1 MNIKMYKCY
10 ALFQRELILKE
21 EEIEK
26 KLQEKDEE
34 GRLALEELELRFKSV
49 TVKED
54 SQLKLSQ
61 ELELTITKLSS
72 EKQQLQSQLSAL
84 KTELSSVCDQIKDE
98 LKDELDSLRDKLKE
112 TQQNLEESQLER
124 SKANEIHAD
133 EKVQLEQKIENLTKA
148 VEVADDK
155 KDLFGDNERLKS
167 ELEAKKEELNKVES
181 TLKTIEI
188 ELETQLTSVSQL
200 SENNQILQNVQQKHD
215 TLESE
220 LQVKLEEL
228 KSYSCQLEEANRA
241 NQDCQNQ
248 LKSTSDQLEAF
259 KQEIS
264 EKNNNVIQLESALQM
279 AEQKSESHANQLEQV
294 MSQLA
299 QGDENHNSSLAAFKK
314 KSTDLEKEIIEL
326 KNREASLKSN
336 EQQMIAYQK
345 ELQDQIVAFEETET
359 CFDVQLL
366 QAKQRLTDKEEEMKQ
381 LAIDLELKSR
391 LEREKLE
398 NALQMAEQKSEN
410 HANQL
415 EQVMSQLAQG
425 DENHNSSLAAFK
437 KKSTDLEK
445 EILELKNREASLKS
459 NEQQMIA
466 YQKELQDQ
474 IGAFEETESRFQRQ
488 LEQAKQRLTDK
499 EDEIKQLAIDLEL
512 KSRYEQEKE
521 VSNKELQMQS
531 IEYQKKLQD
540 QLEQAKTENDT
551 LLRESDSLAKQL
563 NDKVQEALKETETL
577 RSQLNA
583 TKVRIK
589 KVNVWRFLK
598 HFGGIIRAENQAH
611 IFFPSNCNG
620 LILDSVI

>member
-1 MNIKMYKCY
+1 M
-10 ALFQRELILKE
+10 
-21 EEIEK
+21 
-26 KLQEKDEE
+26 
-34 GRLALEELELRFKSV
+34 
-49 TVKED
+49 T
-54 SQLKLSQ
+54 
-61 ELELTITKLSS
+61 
-72 EKQQLQSQLSAL
+72 
-84 KTELSSVCDQIKDE
+84 
-98 LKDELDSLRDKLKE
+98 
-112 TQQNLEESQLER
+112 
-124 SKANEIHAD
+124 
-133 EKVQLEQKIENLTKA
+133 
-148 VEVADDK
+148 K
-155 KDLFGDNERLKS
+155 KDLFNDNERLKS

-200 SENNQILQNVQQKHD
+200 SENNHILQNVQQKHD

-228 KSYSCQLEEANRA
+228 KSYSCQLKEANRA

-248 LKSTSDQLEAF
+248 LKSTCDQLEAF

-279 AEQKSESHANQLEQV
+279 AEQKSETHANQLEQV

-366 QAKQRLTDKEEEMKQ
+366 QEKQKLTNKEEEMKQ

-398 NALQMAEQKSEN
+398 NALKMAEQKSES
-410 HANQL
+410 HANKL
-415 EQVMSQLAQG
+415 EQVMWQLAQG

-437 KKSTDLEK
+437 KKSIDLEK

-459 NEQQMIA
+459 NEQQMVA
-466 YQKELQDQ
+466 Y
-474 IGAFEETESRFQRQ
+474 
-488 LEQAKQRLTDK
+488 
-499 EDEIKQLAIDLEL
+499 
-512 KSRYEQEKE
+512 
-521 VSNKELQMQS
+521 
-531 IEYQKKLQD
+531 
-540 QLEQAKTENDT
+540 
-551 LLRESDSLAKQL
+551 
-563 NDKVQEALKETETL
+563 
-577 RSQLNA
+577 
-583 TKVRIK
+583 
-589 KVNVWRFLK
+589 
-598 HFGGIIRAENQAH
+598 
-611 IFFPSNCNG
+611 
-620 LILDSVI
+620 

>member
-1 MNIKMYKCY
+1 MNIKMYKYY

-84 KTELSSVCDQIKDE
+84 KTELSSVCEQIKDE

-133 EKVQLEQKIENLTKA
+133 EKVQLEHKIETLKK
-148 VEVADDK
+148 VADDK

-167 ELEAKKEELNKVES
+167 ELEAKEEELNKVES
-181 TLKTIEI
+181 TLKNIEI

-228 KSYSCQLEEANRA
+228 KGYSCQLEEANRA

-248 LKSTSDQLEAF
+248 LKSTCDQLEAF

-264 EKNNNVIQLESALQM
+264 EKNNDVIQLESALQM
-279 AEQKSESHANQLEQV
+279 AKQKSESHENQLEQV

-620 LILDSVI
+620 LVLDSVI

>member
-1 MNIKMYKCY
+1 ME
-10 ALFQRELILKE
+10 Q
-21 EEIEK
+21 
-26 KLQEKDEE
+26 
-34 GRLALEELELRFKSV
+34 
-49 TVKED
+49 
-54 SQLKLSQ
+54 
-61 ELELTITKLSS
+61 
-72 EKQQLQSQLSAL
+72 
-84 KTELSSVCDQIKDE
+84 
-98 LKDELDSLRDKLKE
+98 
-112 TQQNLEESQLER
+112 
-124 SKANEIHAD
+124 SKANEIHAE
-133 EKVQLEQKIENLTKA
+133 EKVQLEHKIENLRKA

-167 ELEAKKEELNKVES
+167 ELEAKKIELNKVES

-248 LKSTSDQLEAF
+248 LKSTCDQLEAF

-314 KSTDLEKEIIEL
+314 KSTDLEKEILEL
-326 KNREASLKSN
+326 KNREALLKSN

-366 QAKQRLTDKEEEMKQ
+366 QVKQELTDKEEEMKQ
-381 LAIDLELKSR
+381 LQIDLELKSR

-398 NALQMAEQKSEN
+398 NALKMAEQKSES

-415 EQVMSQLAQG
+415 EQVMSKLAEG
-425 DENHNSSLAAFK
+425 DENHNSNLAAFK

-474 IGAFEETESRFQRQ
+474 IGAFEETESHFQRQ
-488 LEQAKQRLTDK
+488 LEQAKQKLTDK

-598 HFGGIIRAENQAH
+598 HFGVIIQAENQAH
-611 IFFPSNCNG
+611 IFFRQIAMG
-620 LILDSVI
+620 

>member
-1 MNIKMYKCY
+1 MYKCY

-167 ELEAKKEELNKVES
+167 ELEAKKDELNKVES

-248 LKSTSDQLEAF
+248 LKSTCDQLEAF

-366 QAKQRLTDKEEEMKQ
+366 QAKQKLTDKEEEMKQ

-391 LEREKLE
+391 LEKEKLE
-398 NALQMAEQKSEN
+398 NELQMAEQKSEN

-598 HFGGIIRAENQAH
+598 HFGGNIRAENQAH
-611 IFFPSNCNG
+611 IFFRQIAMG
-620 LILDSVI
+620 

>member
-1 MNIKMYKCY
+1 M
-10 ALFQRELILKE
+10 
-21 EEIEK
+21 
-26 KLQEKDEE
+26 
-34 GRLALEELELRFKSV
+34 
-49 TVKED
+49 
-54 SQLKLSQ
+54 
-61 ELELTITKLSS
+61 
-72 EKQQLQSQLSAL
+72 
-84 KTELSSVCDQIKDE
+84 
-98 LKDELDSLRDKLKE
+98 
-112 TQQNLEESQLER
+112 
-124 SKANEIHAD
+124 
-133 EKVQLEQKIENLTKA
+133 
-148 VEVADDK
+148 
-155 KDLFGDNERLKS
+155 KS

-181 TLKTIEI
+181 ALKTIEI

-248 LKSTSDQLEAF
+248 LKSTCDQLEAF

-279 AEQKSESHANQLEQV
+279 AEQKSES
-294 MSQLA
+294 
-299 QGDENHNSSLAAFKK
+299 
-314 KSTDLEKEIIEL
+314 
-326 KNREASLKSN
+326 
-336 EQQMIAYQK
+336 
-345 ELQDQIVAFEETET
+345 
-359 CFDVQLL
+359 
-366 QAKQRLTDKEEEMKQ
+366 
-381 LAIDLELKSR
+381 
-391 LEREKLE
+391 
-398 NALQMAEQKSEN
+398 

-474 IGAFEETESRFQRQ
+474 IGAFEETESHFQRQ

-499 EDEIKQLAIDLEL
+499 EDEIKQLATDLEL

-540 QLEQAKTENDT
+540 QLEQAKTENDS

-589 KVNVWRFLK
+589 KVN
-598 HFGGIIRAENQAH
+598 
-611 IFFPSNCNG
+611 
-620 LILDSVI
+620 DSGVF

>member
-1 MNIKMYKCY
+1 MYKCY
-10 ALFQRELILKE
+10 VLFQRELILKE

-133 EKVQLEQKIENLTKA
+133 EKVQLEHKIENLTKA

-248 LKSTSDQLEAF
+248 LKSTCDQLEAF

-314 KSTDLEKEIIEL
+314 KSTDLEKEILEL

-366 QAKQRLTDKEEEMKQ
+366 QEKQKLTDKEEEMKQ

-398 NALQMAEQKSEN
+398 NALQIAEQKSEN

-611 IFFPSNCNG
+611 IFFRQIAMG
-620 LILDSVI
+620 

>member
-1 MNIKMYKCY
+1 MYKCY

-84 KTELSSVCDQIKDE
+84 KTELSSVCEQIKDE

-133 EKVQLEQKIENLTKA
+133 EKVQLEHKIENLTKA

-248 LKSTSDQLEAF
+248 LKSTCDQLEAF

-264 EKNNNVIQLESALQM
+264 EKNNDVIQLESALQM

-314 KSTDLEKEIIEL
+314 KSTDLEKEILEL

-366 QAKQRLTDKEEEMKQ
+366 QAKQRLTDKEEEIKQ

-391 LEREKLE
+391 VEREKLE
-398 NALQMAEQKSEN
+398 NALEMAEQKSEN

-598 HFGGIIRAENQAH
+598 HFGGIIRKSGTY
-611 IFFPSNCNG
+611 FFRQIAMG
-620 LILDSVI
+620 

>member
-1 MNIKMYKCY
+1 M
-10 ALFQRELILKE
+10 ILKE

-72 EKQQLQSQLSAL
+72 EKQHLQSQLSAL
-84 KTELSSVCDQIKDE
+84 KTELSSVCEQIKDE
-98 LKDELDSLRDKLKE
+98 LKDELESLRDKLKE
-112 TQQNLEESQLER
+112 TEQNLEESQLER

-133 EKVQLEQKIENLTKA
+133 EKVQLEHKIENLTKT

-167 ELEAKKEELNKVES
+167 ELEAKKEELNKVET

-200 SENNQILQNVQQKHD
+200 GENNQILQNVQQKHD

-248 LKSTSDQLEAF
+248 LKSTCDQLEAF

-314 KSTDLEKEIIEL
+314 KSTDLEKEILEL

-366 QAKQRLTDKEEEMKQ
+366 QAKQRLTIKEEEM
-381 LAIDLELKSR
+381 
-391 LEREKLE
+391 
-398 NALQMAEQKSEN
+398 
-410 HANQL
+410 
-415 EQVMSQLAQG
+415 
-425 DENHNSSLAAFK
+425 
-437 KKSTDLEK
+437 
-445 EILELKNREASLKS
+445 
-459 NEQQMIA
+459 
-466 YQKELQDQ
+466 
-474 IGAFEETESRFQRQ
+474 
-488 LEQAKQRLTDK
+488 
-499 EDEIKQLAIDLEL
+499 KQLAIDLEL

-589 KVNVWRFLK
+589 KVNVWRF
-598 HFGGIIRAENQAH
+598 
-611 IFFPSNCNG
+611 
-620 LILDSVI
+620 

>member
-1 MNIKMYKCY
+1 MYKCC

-84 KTELSSVCDQIKDE
+84 KTELSSVCEQIKDE

-112 TQQNLEESQLER
+112 TQQNLEESQLEQ
-124 SKANEIHAD
+124 SKANEIHAE
-133 EKVQLEQKIENLTKA
+133 EKFQLEHKIENLTKA

-228 KSYSCQLEEANRA
+228 KSYSCRLEEANRA

-248 LKSTSDQLEAF
+248 LKSTCDQLEAF

-314 KSTDLEKEIIEL
+314 KSTDLEKEILEL
-326 KNREASLKSN
+326 KNREALLKSN

-366 QAKQRLTDKEEEMKQ
+366 QVKQKLTDKEDEMKQ
-381 LAIDLELKSR
+381 LQIDLELKSR

-398 NALQMAEQKSEN
+398 NALKMAEQKSESY
-410 HANQL
+410 ANQL
-415 EQVMSQLAQG
+415 EQVMSKLAEG
-425 DENHNSSLAAFK
+425 DENHNSNLAAFK

-474 IGAFEETESRFQRQ
+474 IGAFEETESHFQRK

-540 QLEQAKTENDT
+540 QLEQAKTENDS

-589 KVNVWRFLK
+589 KVN
-598 HFGGIIRAENQAH
+598 
-611 IFFPSNCNG
+611 
-620 LILDSVI
+620 DSGVF